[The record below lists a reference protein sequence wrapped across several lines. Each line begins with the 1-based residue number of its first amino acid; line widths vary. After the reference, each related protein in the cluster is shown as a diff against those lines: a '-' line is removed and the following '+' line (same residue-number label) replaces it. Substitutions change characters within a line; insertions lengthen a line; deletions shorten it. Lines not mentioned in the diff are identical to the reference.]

1 MPYRLSAI
9 QCDIVKL
16 IKRYSQAFK
25 QQVVREYE
33 TGASTYSLVQKYGIG
48 DQKTVK
54 RWVEEYGR
62 SGYRTELVVI
72 QSREDQMEFK
82 AMKERI
88 SELEKALA
96 ESVLSGRMLD
106 ATLAVASQALSMDL
120 KKTFGKPSLSK

>member
-1 MPYRLSAI
+1 
-9 QCDIVKL
+9 
-16 IKRYSQAFK
+16 
-25 QQVVREYE
+25 
-33 TGASTYSLVQKYGIG
+33 
-48 DQKTVK
+48 
-54 RWVEEYGR
+54 
-62 SGYRTELVVI
+62 
-72 QSREDQMEFK
+72 MEFK

>member
-1 MPYRLSAI
+1 MDKEP
-9 QCDIVKL
+9 

-33 TGASTYSLVQKYGIG
+33 AGASTYSLVQKYGIG

-54 RWVEEYGR
+54 RWVEAYGR

-96 ESVLSGRMLD
+96 ESVLTGRMLD
-106 ATLAVASQALSMDL
+106 ATLEVASRALSMDL